1 MKKNIINK
9 IIYVIVSIFVIVAI
23 VFLVKYF
30 SSKNIKMVRNILK
43 PVYSDITCIDDN
55 CSSIKATKEN
65 KKGDKTVE
73 LYNDKVKKVGSY
85 VVKSGKEDKKQI
97 VSIKDDYFI
106 VSEDKEYYIFNK
118 SFKELYKTNN
128 ALISLN
134 QKYILEKGEKYTLL
148 NYKGEKLFENISEY
162 NLYNNQKIIEI
173 VTENKYVIY
182 DEIKNKILDGY
193 KIDKEVIDSENNT
206 LYLIVKNVK
215 TGVYQY
221 YDCNNYKMVGDSFE
235 NYTVTTDNEL
245 IVSKRENGTKV
256 GYKINTK
263 GEQTKLDKS
272 FSKVEKIN
280 NISKKISDDE
290 YFLYSISVYESNQNI
305 VLVDNKKS
313 KEFGFY
319 DLKNKKFGKI
329 YSYNTKE
336 DNIYSSVTKLN
347 SDNDNNYLEVSC
359 SSKLCG
365 KNLLYVINIK
375 DKKTEFYN
383 ENEKVV
389 LQNYTQYENGYKMIK
404 YSNKSEDEK
413 YKGKY
418 VLYNNKNEEVSISE
432 NEILI
437 LGQKVVFG
445 PVKNETVTLYSIKN
459 KKSLNNT
466 GANIIK
472 IKNKEYYK
480 YQDEKNNTI
489 LLDSNGKEILKVK
502 MSQNLKNSDDSLIY
516 IDNKKVKM
524 YSDDFKAKN
533 YSLEKNEELMD
544 NNSND
549 ILPYKGAIFINNTKE
564 KYIKIVNF
572 DGMKIRKIKNSTVES
587 IYQNKEK
594 NVYII
599 VKKEDKNGTNF
610 GLYLAK

>member
-1 MKKNIINK
+1 MKKNVINK
-9 IIYVIVSIFVIVAI
+9 IIYVIVSIFVIAAI

-73 LYNDKVKKVGSY
+73 LYNDKIKKVGSY
-85 VVKSGKEDKKQI
+85 IVKDGKEDKKQI
-97 VSIKDDYFI
+97 ISIKDDYFI

-162 NLYNNQKIIEI
+162 NLYNNQKTIEI

-182 DEIKNKILDGY
+182 DEVKNKILDGY
-193 KIDKEVIDSENNT
+193 KIDKEVTDSESNT
-206 LYLIVKNVK
+206 LYLVIKNVK

-221 YDCNNYKMVGDSFE
+221 YDCNNYKMIGDSFE
-235 NYTVTTDNEL
+235 NYTVTNDNGL
-245 IVSKRENGTKV
+245 IVSKRENGAKV
-256 GYKINTK
+256 DYKINIK

-290 YFLYSISVYESNQNI
+290 YYLYSISVYESSQNI

-319 DLKNKKFGKI
+319 NLKNKKFNKI

-489 LLDSNGKEILKVK
+489 LLDSNGKEMLKVK

-524 YSDDFKAKN
+524 FSDDFKAKN
-533 YSLEKNEELMD
+533 YSLEKNEELI
-544 NNSND
+544 NNNTND

>member
-1 MKKNIINK
+1 MKKNVINK
-9 IIYVIVSIFVIVAI
+9 IIYVIVSIFVIAAI

-43 PVYSDITCIDDN
+43 PVYSDITCVDVN

-85 VVKSGKEDKKQI
+85 VVKNGKEDKKQI

-106 VSEDKEYYIFNK
+106 ISENDKYYIFNK

-162 NLYNNQKIIEI
+162 NLYNDQKIIEI

-182 DEIKNKILDGY
+182 DEVKNKILDGY

-206 LYLIVKNVK
+206 LYLVTKNVK

-221 YDCNNYKMVGDSFE
+221 YDCNNYKMIGDSFE

-245 IVSKRENGTKV
+245 VVSKRENGTKV
-256 GYKINTK
+256 DYKINTK

-272 FSKVEKIN
+272 FSKVEEIN
-280 NISKKISDDE
+280 NISKDMNDDE
-290 YFLYSISVYESNQNI
+290 YYLYSVSVYESNQNV

-313 KEFGFY
+313 KELGFY
-319 DLKNKKFGKI
+319 DLKNKKFNKI
-329 YSYNTKE
+329 YSYDSKE
-336 DNIYSSVTKLN
+336 GNIYSSITKLN

-365 KNLLYVINIK
+365 KNLLYVVNMK
-375 DKKTEFYN
+375 NKKTEFYN
-383 ENEKVV
+383 ENDKVV

-418 VLYNNKNEEVSISE
+418 VLYNDKNEELSISE

-437 LGQKVVFG
+437 LGQKIVFG
-445 PVKNETVTLYSIKN
+445 PVKNETVTLYSIKD

-466 GANIIK
+466 GANVIK

-480 YQDEKNNTI
+480 YQDEKNNTV
-489 LLDSNGKEILKVK
+489 LLDSNGNEMLKVK

-524 YSDDFKAKN
+524 YSDDFKVKN
-533 YSLEKNEELMD
+533 YSLEKNEELMN

-549 ILPYKGAIFINNTKE
+549 ILPYKGAIFLNNTKG

-572 DGMKIRKIKNSTVES
+572 DGMKIRKIKNSTVEN

-599 VKKEDKNGTNF
+599 AKKKDKNGTNF

>member
-1 MKKNIINK
+1 MKKNVINK
-9 IIYVIVSIFVIVAI
+9 IIYVIVSIFVIAAI

-43 PVYSDITCIDDN
+43 PVYSDITCVDVN

-85 VVKSGKEDKKQI
+85 VVKNGKEDKKQI

-106 VSEDKEYYIFNK
+106 ISENDKYYIFNK

-162 NLYNNQKIIEI
+162 NLYNDQKIIEI

-182 DEIKNKILDGY
+182 DEVRNKILDGY

-206 LYLIVKNVK
+206 LYLVTKNVK

-221 YDCNNYKMVGDSFE
+221 YDCNNYKMIGDSFE

-245 IVSKRENGTKV
+245 VVSKRENGTKV
-256 GYKINTK
+256 DYKINTK

-272 FSKVEKIN
+272 FSKVEEIN
-280 NISKKISDDE
+280 NISKDMNDDE
-290 YFLYSISVYESNQNI
+290 YYLYSVSVYESNQNV

-313 KEFGFY
+313 KELGFY
-319 DLKNKKFGKI
+319 DLKNKKFNKI
-329 YSYNTKE
+329 YSYDSKE
-336 DNIYSSVTKLN
+336 GNIYSSITKLN

-365 KNLLYVINIK
+365 KNLLYVVNMK
-375 DKKTEFYN
+375 NKKTEFYN
-383 ENEKVV
+383 ENDKVV

-418 VLYNNKNEEVSISE
+418 VLYNDKNEELSISE

-437 LGQKVVFG
+437 LGQKIVFG
-445 PVKNETVTLYSIKN
+445 PVKNETVTLYSIKD

-466 GANIIK
+466 GANVIK

-480 YQDEKNNTI
+480 YQDEKNNTV
-489 LLDSNGKEILKVK
+489 LLDSNGNEMLKVK

-524 YSDDFKAKN
+524 YSDDFKVKN
-533 YSLEKNEELMD
+533 YSLEKNEELMN

-549 ILPYKGAIFINNTKE
+549 ILPYKGAIFLNNTKG

-572 DGMKIRKIKNSTVES
+572 DGMKIRKIKNSTVEN

-599 VKKEDKNGTNF
+599 AKKKDKNGTNF

>member
-1 MKKNIINK
+1 MKKNVINK
-9 IIYVIVSIFVIVAI
+9 IIYVIVSIFVIAAI

-43 PVYSDITCIDDN
+43 PVYSDITCVDVN

-85 VVKSGKEDKKQI
+85 VVKNGKEDKKQI

-106 VSEDKEYYIFNK
+106 ISENDKYYIFNK

-162 NLYNNQKIIEI
+162 NLYNDQKIIEI

-182 DEIKNKILDGY
+182 DEVKNKILDGY

-206 LYLIVKNVK
+206 LYLVTKNVK

-256 GYKINTK
+256 DYKINTK

-272 FSKVEKIN
+272 FSKVEEIN

-290 YFLYSISVYESNQNI
+290 YYLYSISVYESSQNI

-319 DLKNKKFGKI
+319 NLKNKKFNKI
-329 YSYNTKE
+329 YSYNKKE

-365 KNLLYVINIK
+365 KNLLYVINMK

-459 KKSLNNT
+459 KKSLNNK

-489 LLDSNGKEILKVK
+489 LLDSNGKEMLKVK

-524 YSDDFKAKN
+524 YSDDFKVKN
-533 YSLEKNEELMD
+533 YSLEKNEELI
-544 NNSND
+544 NNNTND

>member
-9 IIYVIVSIFVIVAI
+9 IIYVIVSIFVIFAI

-30 SSKNIKMVRNILK
+30 SSKNIKIVRNILK

-85 VVKSGKEDKKQI
+85 VVKDRKEDKKQI

-118 SFKELYKTNN
+118 SFKGLYKTNN

-162 NLYNNQKIIEI
+162 NLYNDQKIIEI

-206 LYLIVKNVK
+206 LYLVVKNVK

-221 YDCNNYKMVGDSFE
+221 YDCNNYKIVGDSFE

-256 GYKINTK
+256 DYKINTK

-290 YFLYSISVYESNQNI
+290 YYLYSISVYESSQNI
-305 VLVDNKKS
+305 VLVDNKKI

-319 DLKNKKFGKI
+319 NLKNKKFNKI
-329 YSYNTKE
+329 YSYNKKE

-599 VKKEDKNGTNF
+599 AKKEDKNATNF

>member
-85 VVKSGKEDKKQI
+85 VVKNGKEDKKQI

-106 VSEDKEYYIFNK
+106 ISENDKYYIFNK

-162 NLYNNQKIIEI
+162 NLYNDQKIIEI

-182 DEIKNKILDGY
+182 DEVKNKILDGY

-206 LYLIVKNVK
+206 LYLVTKNVK

-221 YDCNNYKMVGDSFE
+221 YDCNNYKMIGDSFE

-245 IVSKRENGTKV
+245 VVSKRENGTKV
-256 GYKINTK
+256 DYKINTK

-272 FSKVEKIN
+272 FSKVEEIN
-280 NISKKISDDE
+280 NISKDMNDDE
-290 YFLYSISVYESNQNI
+290 YYLYSVSVYESNQNV

-313 KEFGFY
+313 KELGFY
-319 DLKNKKFGKI
+319 DLKNKKFNKI
-329 YSYNTKE
+329 YSYDSKE
-336 DNIYSSVTKLN
+336 GNIYSSITKLN

-365 KNLLYVINIK
+365 KNLLYVVNMK
-375 DKKTEFYN
+375 NKKTEFYN

-489 LLDSNGKEILKVK
+489 LLDSNGNEILKVK

-524 YSDDFKAKN
+524 YSDDFKVKN
-533 YSLEKNEELMD
+533 YSLEKNEELMN

-599 VKKEDKNGTNF
+599 AKKKDKNGTNF

>member
-1 MKKNIINK
+1 MKKNVINK
-9 IIYVIVSIFVIVAI
+9 IIYVIVSIFVIAAI

-73 LYNDKVKKVGSY
+73 LYNDKIKKVGSY
-85 VVKSGKEDKKQI
+85 IVKDGKEDKKQI
-97 VSIKDDYFI
+97 ISIKDDYFI

-182 DEIKNKILDGY
+182 DEVKNKILDGY
-193 KIDKEVIDSENNT
+193 KIDKEVTDSESNT
-206 LYLIVKNVK
+206 LYLVIKNVK

-221 YDCNNYKMVGDSFE
+221 YDCNNYKMIGDSFE
-235 NYTVTTDNEL
+235 NYTVTNDNGL
-245 IVSKRENGTKV
+245 IVSKRENGAKV
-256 GYKINTK
+256 DYKINIK

-290 YFLYSISVYESNQNI
+290 YYLYSISVYESSQNI

-319 DLKNKKFGKI
+319 NLKNKKFNKI

-489 LLDSNGKEILKVK
+489 LLDFNGKEMLKVK

-524 YSDDFKAKN
+524 FSDDFKAKN
-533 YSLEKNEELMD
+533 YSLEKNEELI
-544 NNSND
+544 NNNTND

>member
-1 MKKNIINK
+1 MKKNVINK
-9 IIYVIVSIFVIVAI
+9 IIYVIVSIFVIAAI
-23 VFLVKYF
+23 VFLVRYF

-43 PVYSDITCIDDN
+43 PVYSDITCVDDN

-85 VVKSGKEDKKQI
+85 VVKNGKEDKKQI

-106 VSEDKEYYIFNK
+106 VSENDKYYIFNK

-134 QKYILEKGEKYTLL
+134 QKYILEKSEKYTLL

-162 NLYNNQKIIEI
+162 NLYNDQKIIEI

-182 DEIKNKILDGY
+182 DEVKNKILDGY
-193 KIDKEVIDSENNT
+193 KIDNEIIDSEKNT
-206 LYLIVKNVK
+206 LYLIAKNVK

-221 YDCNNYKMVGDSFE
+221 YDCNSYKLIGDFFE
-235 NYTVTTDNEL
+235 NYTVTTDNGL
-245 IVSKRENGTKV
+245 IVSKRENGAKV
-256 GYKINTK
+256 DYKINTK

-272 FSKVEKIN
+272 FSKVEEIN
-280 NISKKISDDE
+280 NISKKINDDE
-290 YFLYSISVYESNQNI
+290 YYLYSVSVYESNQNV

-319 DLKNKKFGKI
+319 DLKNKKFSKI
-329 YSYNTKE
+329 YSYNSKE
-336 DNIYSSVTKLN
+336 DNVYSSISKLN

-365 KNLLYVINIK
+365 KNLLYVINMK
-375 DKKTEFYN
+375 NKKTEFYN
-383 ENEKVV
+383 EDEKVI

-418 VLYNNKNEEVSISE
+418 VLYNNKNEELSISE
-432 NEILI
+432 NEII
-437 LGQKVVFG
+437 VLGQKIVFG
-445 PVKNETVTLYSIKN
+445 PVKNETVILYSIKD
-459 KKSLNNT
+459 KKNLNSKS
-466 GANIIK
+466 ANVIK
-472 IKNKEYYK
+472 IKNNECYI

-489 LLDSNGKEILKVK
+489 LLDSNGNKILKVK

-516 IDNKKVKM
+516 IDDNKVKM
-524 YSDDFKAKN
+524 YSDDFKVKN
-533 YSLEKNEELMD
+533 YSLEKNEELVD
-544 NNSND
+544 NSSND

-572 DGMKIRKIKNSTVES
+572 DGKKIRKIKNSTVES

-599 VKKEDKNGTNF
+599 VKKKDKNTTNF

>member
-1 MKKNIINK
+1 MKRNVINK
-9 IIYVIVSIFVIVAI
+9 IIYVIVSIFVIAAI
-23 VFLVKYF
+23 VFLVKYS

-43 PVYSDITCIDDN
+43 PVYNDITCIDVN

-85 VVKSGKEDKKQI
+85 IVKAGKEDKKQI

-106 VSEDKEYYIFNK
+106 VNENDKYYIFNK

-148 NYKGEKLFENISEY
+148 NNKGEKLFENISEY
-162 NLYNNQKIIEI
+162 DLYNDQKIIEI

-182 DEIKNKILDGY
+182 DEVKNKILDGY

-206 LYLIVKNVK
+206 LYLVTKNVK

-221 YDCNNYKMVGDSFE
+221 YDCNNYKMIGDSFE

-256 GYKINTK
+256 DYKINTK

-272 FSKVEKIN
+272 FSKVEEIN
-280 NISKKISDDE
+280 NISKKINDDE
-290 YFLYSISVYESNQNI
+290 YYLYSVSVYESNQNV

-319 DLKNKKFGKI
+319 DLKDKKFNKI
-329 YSYNTKE
+329 YSYNSKE
-336 DNIYSSVTKLN
+336 DNVYSSVTKLN

-365 KNLLYVINIK
+365 KNLLYVINMK
-375 DKKTEFYN
+375 DNKIEFHN
-383 ENEKVV
+383 ENDKTI

-418 VLYNNKNEEVSISE
+418 VLYNDKNEELSISE

-437 LGQKVVFG
+437 LGQKIVFG
-445 PVKNETVTLYSIKN
+445 PVKNETVILYSIKD

-489 LLDSNGKEILKVK
+489 LLDSNGNEMLKVK

-524 YSDDFKAKN
+524 YSDDFKVKN
-533 YSLEKNEELMD
+533 YSLEKSEELMN
-544 NNSND
+544 NNSSD

-572 DGMKIRKIKNSTVES
+572 DGMKIRKIKNSTVEN

-599 VKKEDKNGTNF
+599 AKKKDKNGTNF

>member
-9 IIYVIVSIFVIVAI
+9 IIYVIVSIFAIVAI

-65 KKGDKTVE
+65 KNGDKTVE
-73 LYNDKVKKVGSY
+73 LYNDKIKKVGSY
-85 VVKSGKEDKKQI
+85 VLKDGKKDKKQI
-97 VSIKDDYFI
+97 VSIKDVYFI
-106 VSEDKEYYIFNK
+106 INENEYYYVFNK

-182 DEIKNKILDGY
+182 DEVKNKILNGY
-193 KIDKEVIDSENNT
+193 KIDKEVTDSENNT
-206 LYLIVKNVK
+206 LYLVVKNVK

-221 YDCNNYKMVGDSFE
+221 YDCNNYKMIGDSFE

-245 IVSKRENGTKV
+245 VVSKRENGTKV
-256 GYKINTK
+256 DYKINTK

-272 FSKVEKIN
+272 FLKVEEIN
-280 NISKKISDDE
+280 NISKDMNDDE
-290 YFLYSISVYESNQNI
+290 YYLYSVSVYESNQNV

-319 DLKNKKFGKI
+319 NLKNKKFNKI

-365 KNLLYVINIK
+365 KNLLYVINMK

-524 YSDDFKAKN
+524 YSDDFKVKN
-533 YSLEKNEELMD
+533 YSLEKNEKLI
-544 NNSND
+544 NNNTND

-599 VKKEDKNGTNF
+599 AKKENKNGTNF

>member
-1 MKKNIINK
+1 MKKNVINK
-9 IIYVIVSIFVIVAI
+9 IIYVIVSIFVIAAI

-43 PVYSDITCIDDN
+43 PVYSDITCVDVN

-85 VVKSGKEDKKQI
+85 VVKNGKEDKKQI

-106 VSEDKEYYIFNK
+106 ISENDKYYIFNK

-162 NLYNNQKIIEI
+162 NLYNDQKIIEI

-182 DEIKNKILDGY
+182 DEVKNKILDGY

-206 LYLIVKNVK
+206 LYLVTKNVK

-221 YDCNNYKMVGDSFE
+221 YDCNNYKMIGNSFE

-245 IVSKRENGTKV
+245 VVSKRENGTKV
-256 GYKINTK
+256 DYKINTK

-272 FSKVEKIN
+272 FSKVEEIN
-280 NISKKISDDE
+280 NISKDMNDDE
-290 YFLYSISVYESNQNI
+290 YYLYSVSVYESNQNV

-313 KEFGFY
+313 KELGFY
-319 DLKNKKFGKI
+319 DLKNKKFNKI
-329 YSYNTKE
+329 YSYDSKE
-336 DNIYSSVTKLN
+336 GNIYSSITKLN

-365 KNLLYVINIK
+365 KNLLYVVNMK
-375 DKKTEFYN
+375 NKKTEFYN
-383 ENEKVV
+383 ENDKVV

-418 VLYNNKNEEVSISE
+418 VLYNDKNEELSISE

-437 LGQKVVFG
+437 LGQKIVFG
-445 PVKNETVTLYSIKN
+445 PVKNETVTLYSIKD

-466 GANIIK
+466 GANVIK

-480 YQDEKNNTI
+480 YQDEKNNTV
-489 LLDSNGKEILKVK
+489 LLDSNGNEMLKVK

-524 YSDDFKAKN
+524 YSDDFKVKN
-533 YSLEKNEELMD
+533 YSLEKNEELMN

-549 ILPYKGAIFINNTKE
+549 ILPYKGAIFLNNTKG

-572 DGMKIRKIKNSTVES
+572 DGMKIRKIKNSTVEN

-599 VKKEDKNGTNF
+599 AKKKDKNGTNF

>member
-30 SSKNIKMVRNILK
+30 SSKNIKIVRNILK

-182 DEIKNKILDGY
+182 DEVKNKILDGY
-193 KIDKEVIDSENNT
+193 KIDKEVVDSENNT

-221 YDCNNYKMVGDSFE
+221 YDCNNYKMIGDSFE

-245 IVSKRENGTKV
+245 VVSKRENGTKV
-256 GYKINTK
+256 DYKINTK

-272 FSKVEKIN
+272 FSKVEEIN
-280 NISKKISDDE
+280 NISKDMNDDE
-290 YFLYSISVYESNQNI
+290 YYLYSISVYESNQNV

-319 DLKNKKFGKI
+319 NLKNKKFNKI

-516 IDNKKVKM
+516 IDNKKLKM

-533 YSLEKNEELMD
+533 YSLEKDEELMD

-599 VKKEDKNGTNF
+599 AKKKDKNGTNF

>member
-9 IIYVIVSIFVIVAI
+9 IIYVIVSIFAIVAI

-65 KKGDKTVE
+65 KNGDKTVE
-73 LYNDKVKKVGSY
+73 LYNDKIKKVGSY
-85 VVKSGKEDKKQI
+85 VLKNGKKDKKQI
-97 VSIKDDYFI
+97 VSIKDVYFI
-106 VSEDKEYYIFNK
+106 INENEYYYVFNK

-148 NYKGEKLFENISEY
+148 NYKGEKLFENITEY
-162 NLYNNQKIIEI
+162 NLYNDQKIIEI

-182 DEIKNKILDGY
+182 DEVKNKILDGY

-206 LYLIVKNVK
+206 LYLVTKNVK

-221 YDCNNYKMVGDSFE
+221 YDCNNYKMIGDSFE

-245 IVSKRENGTKV
+245 VVSKRENGTKV
-256 GYKINTK
+256 DYKINTK

-272 FSKVEKIN
+272 FSKVEEIN
-280 NISKKISDDE
+280 NISKDMNDDE
-290 YFLYSISVYESNQNI
+290 YYLYSVSVYESNQNV

-319 DLKNKKFGKI
+319 DLKNKEFDKI
-329 YSYNTKE
+329 YSYNSKE

-365 KNLLYVINIK
+365 KNLLYVINMK
-375 DKKTEFYN
+375 NKKTEFYN

-418 VLYNNKNEEVSISE
+418 VLYNDKNEEVSISE

-445 PVKNETVTLYSIKN
+445 PIKNETVTLYSIKN

-524 YSDDFKAKN
+524 YSDDFKVNN

-544 NNSND
+544 NNAND

-572 DGMKIRKIKNSTVES
+572 DGMKIRKIKNSTVEN

-599 VKKEDKNGTNF
+599 AKKEYKNGTNF

>member
-85 VVKSGKEDKKQI
+85 VVKDRKEDKKQI

-162 NLYNNQKIIEI
+162 NLYNGQKIIEI

-182 DEIKNKILDGY
+182 DEVKNKILDGY
-193 KIDKEVIDSENNT
+193 KIDNEIIDSEKNT

-221 YDCNNYKMVGDSFE
+221 YDCNSYKLIGDSFE

-245 IVSKRENGTKV
+245 IVSKRENGAKV
-256 GYKINTK
+256 EYKINIK

-290 YFLYSISVYESNQNI
+290 YYLYSISVYESSQNI

-319 DLKNKKFGKI
+319 NLKNKKFNKI
-329 YSYNTKE
+329 YSYNKKE

-365 KNLLYVINIK
+365 KNLLYVINMK

-383 ENEKVV
+383 EDEKVI

-404 YSNKSEDEK
+404 YSNKSENEK

-432 NEILI
+432 NEII
-437 LGQKVVFG
+437 VLGQKIALG
-445 PVKNETVTLYSIKN
+445 PVKNETVILYSIKD
-459 KKSLNNT
+459 KKALNSKS
-466 GANIIK
+466 ANVIK
-472 IKNKEYYK
+472 IKNNECYI

-489 LLDSNGKEILKVK
+489 LLDSNGNKILEAK
-502 MSQNLKNSDDSLIY
+502 MSQNLKTSDDSLIY
-516 IDNKKVKM
+516 IDDNKVKM
-524 YSDDFKAKN
+524 YSDDFKVKN

-572 DGMKIRKIKNSTVES
+572 DGKKIRKIKNSTVES

-599 VKKEDKNGTNF
+599 AKKKDKNTTNF

>member
-9 IIYVIVSIFVIVAI
+9 IIYVIVSIFAIVAI

-65 KKGDKTVE
+65 KKGDKMVE
-73 LYNDKVKKVGSY
+73 LYNDKIKKVGSY
-85 VVKSGKEDKKQI
+85 VVKKEKEDKKQV

-162 NLYNNQKIIEI
+162 NLYNDQKIIEI

-182 DEIKNKILDGY
+182 DEVKNKILDGY

-206 LYLIVKNVK
+206 LYLVTKNVK

-221 YDCNNYKMVGDSFE
+221 YDCNNYKMIGDSFE

-245 IVSKRENGTKV
+245 VVSKRENGTKV
-256 GYKINTK
+256 DYKINTK

-272 FSKVEKIN
+272 FSKVEEIN
-280 NISKKISDDE
+280 NISKKINDDE
-290 YFLYSISVYESNQNI
+290 YYLYSVSVYESNQNV

-319 DLKNKKFGKI
+319 DLKNKKFNKI
-329 YSYNTKE
+329 YSYKTKE

-365 KNLLYVINIK
+365 KNLLYVINMK
-375 DKKTEFYN
+375 DKKAEFYN
-383 ENEKVV
+383 ENDKII

-418 VLYNNKNEEVSISE
+418 VLYNDKNEEVSISE

-489 LLDSNGKEILKVK
+489 LLDSNGNKMLKVK
-502 MSQNLKNSDDSLIY
+502 MSQNLKNSDDSLIC

-524 YSDDFKAKN
+524 YSDEFKSKN
-533 YSLEKNEELMD
+533 YSLEKNEELMN
-544 NNSND
+544 NNSSD

-572 DGMKIRKIKNSTVES
+572 DGMRIRKIKNSTIES

-599 VKKEDKNGTNF
+599 AKKKDKNGTNF

>member
-85 VVKSGKEDKKQI
+85 VVKDRKEDKKQI

-206 LYLIVKNVK
+206 LYLIIKNVK

-256 GYKINTK
+256 DYKINTK

-290 YFLYSISVYESNQNI
+290 YYLYSISVYESSQNI

-319 DLKNKKFGKI
+319 NLKNKKFNKI
-329 YSYNTKE
+329 YSYNKKE

-459 KKSLNNT
+459 KKSLNNK

-489 LLDSNGKEILKVK
+489 LLDSNGKEMLKVK

-524 YSDDFKAKN
+524 YSDDFKVKN
-533 YSLEKNEELMD
+533 YSLEKNEELI
-544 NNSND
+544 NNNTND

>member
-9 IIYVIVSIFVIVAI
+9 IIYVIVSIFAIVAI

-85 VVKSGKEDKKQI
+85 VVKSENEDKKQI

-221 YDCNNYKMVGDSFE
+221 YDCNNYKMIGDSFE

-245 IVSKRENGTKV
+245 IVSKRENGAKV
-256 GYKINTK
+256 DYEINTK
-263 GEQTKLDKS
+263 GEQTKLDKL
-272 FSKVEKIN
+272 FSKVKEIN
-280 NISKKISDDE
+280 NISKKINDDE
-290 YFLYSISVYESNQNI
+290 YYLYSASVYESNQNI

-313 KEFGFY
+313 KELGFY
-319 DLKNKKFGKI
+319 DLKNKKFNKI
-329 YSYNTKE
+329 YSYDSKE
-336 DNIYSSVTKLN
+336 GNIYSSITKLN

-365 KNLLYVINIK
+365 KNLLYVINMK

-383 ENEKVV
+383 ENDKVV

-418 VLYNNKNEEVSISE
+418 VLYNDKNEELSISE

-437 LGQKVVFG
+437 LGQKAVFG

-459 KKSLNNT
+459 NKSLNNT

-489 LLDSNGKEILKVK
+489 LLDSNGKEMLKVK

-599 VKKEDKNGTNF
+599 AKKKDKNGTNF

>member
-1 MKKNIINK
+1 MKKNVINK
-9 IIYVIVSIFVIVAI
+9 IIYVIVSIFVIAAI

-43 PVYSDITCIDDN
+43 PVYSDITCIDVN
-55 CSSIKATKEN
+55 CSSIKTTKEN

-85 VVKSGKEDKKQI
+85 VVKDGKEDKKQI

-162 NLYNNQKIIEI
+162 DLYNDQKIIEI

-182 DEIKNKILDGY
+182 DEVKNKILDGY

-206 LYLIVKNVK
+206 LYLVVKNVK

-221 YDCNNYKMVGDSFE
+221 YDCNNYKMIGDSFE

-245 IVSKRENGTKV
+245 VVSKRENGTKV
-256 GYKINTK
+256 DYKINTK

-272 FSKVEKIN
+272 FSKVEEIN
-280 NISKKISDDE
+280 NISKDMNDDE
-290 YFLYSISVYESNQNI
+290 YYLYSVSVYESNQNV

-319 DLKNKKFGKI
+319 NLKNKKFNKI
-329 YSYNTKE
+329 YSYNSKE

-359 SSKLCG
+359 SSKLCD
-365 KNLLYVINIK
+365 KNLLYVINMK
-375 DKKTEFYN
+375 NNKTEFHN
-383 ENEKVV
+383 ENDKVI

-418 VLYNNKNEEVSISE
+418 VLYNDKNEEVSISE

-445 PVKNETVTLYSIKN
+445 PVKNETVTLYSIKD
-459 KKSLNNT
+459 KKSLNSKN
-466 GANIIK
+466 ANVIK

-489 LLDSNGKEILKVK
+489 LLDSNENEMLKVK
-502 MSQNLKNSDDSLIY
+502 MSQNLKNGDDSLIY
-516 IDNKKVKM
+516 IDNKNVKM

-587 IYQNKEK
+587 VYQNKEK

-599 VKKEDKNGTNF
+599 AKKENKNGTNF

>member
-1 MKKNIINK
+1 MKKNVINK
-9 IIYVIVSIFVIVAI
+9 IIYVIVSIFVIAAI

-43 PVYSDITCIDDN
+43 PVYSDITCVDVN

-85 VVKSGKEDKKQI
+85 VVKNGKEDKKQI

-256 GYKINTK
+256 DYKINTK

-290 YFLYSISVYESNQNI
+290 YFLYSISVYESSQNI

-489 LLDSNGKEILKVK
+489 LLDSNGKEMLKVK

-524 YSDDFKAKN
+524 YSDDFKVKN
-533 YSLEKNEELMD
+533 YSLEKNEELI
-544 NNSND
+544 NNNTND

-599 VKKEDKNGTNF
+599 AKKKDKNGTNF

>member
-23 VFLVKYF
+23 AFLVKYF

-85 VVKSGKEDKKQI
+85 VVKDRKEDKKQI

-173 VTENKYVIY
+173 VIENKYVIY

-256 GYKINTK
+256 DYKINTK

-290 YFLYSISVYESNQNI
+290 YYLYSISVYESSQNI

-319 DLKNKKFGKI
+319 NLKNKKFNKI
-329 YSYNTKE
+329 YSYNKKE

-347 SDNDNNYLEVSC
+347 ADNDNNYLEVSC

-489 LLDSNGKEILKVK
+489 LLDSNGKEMLKVK

-524 YSDDFKAKN
+524 YSDDFKVKN
-533 YSLEKNEELMD
+533 YSLEKNEELI
-544 NNSND
+544 NNNAND

-599 VKKEDKNGTNF
+599 AKKEDKNGTNF

>member
-1 MKKNIINK
+1 MKKNVINK
-9 IIYVIVSIFVIVAI
+9 IIYVIVSIFVIAAI

-65 KKGDKTVE
+65 KNGDKTVE
-73 LYNDKVKKVGSY
+73 LYNDKIKKVGSY
-85 VVKSGKEDKKQI
+85 VLKDGKKDKKQI

-182 DEIKNKILDGY
+182 DEVKNKILDGY
-193 KIDKEVIDSENNT
+193 KIDKEVVDSENNT

-221 YDCNNYKMVGDSFE
+221 YDCNNYKMIGDSFE

-245 IVSKRENGTKV
+245 VVSKRENGTKV
-256 GYKINTK
+256 DYKINTK

-272 FSKVEKIN
+272 FSKVEEIN
-280 NISKKISDDE
+280 NISKDMNDDE
-290 YFLYSISVYESNQNI
+290 YYLYSISVYESNQNV

-319 DLKNKKFGKI
+319 NLKNKKFNKI

-365 KNLLYVINIK
+365 KNLLYVINMK

-524 YSDDFKAKN
+524 YSDDFKVKN
-533 YSLEKNEELMD
+533 YSLEKNEKLI
-544 NNSND
+544 NNNTND

-599 VKKEDKNGTNF
+599 AKKEDKNGTNF

>member
-9 IIYVIVSIFVIVAI
+9 IIYVIVSIFVIFAI

-30 SSKNIKMVRNILK
+30 SSKNIKIVRNILK

-85 VVKSGKEDKKQI
+85 VVKDRKEDKKQI

-256 GYKINTK
+256 DYKINTK

-272 FSKVEKIN
+272 FSKVEEIN
-280 NISKKISDDE
+280 NISKKISDGE
-290 YFLYSISVYESNQNI
+290 YYLYSISVYESSQNI

-319 DLKNKKFGKI
+319 NLKNKKFNKI

-524 YSDDFKAKN
+524 YSDDFKVKN
-533 YSLEKNEELMD
+533 YSLEKNEELI
-544 NNSND
+544 NNNTND

-599 VKKEDKNGTNF
+599 AKKEDKNATNF

>member
-9 IIYVIVSIFVIVAI
+9 IIYIIASIFVIAAVA
-23 VFLVKYF
+23 FLVKYF
-30 SSKNIKMVRNILK
+30 SSENIKIVRNILK
-43 PVYSDITCIDDN
+43 PVYNDITCIDDN

-85 VVKSGKEDKKQI
+85 IVKNGKEDKKQI
-97 VSIKDDYFI
+97 ISIKDDYFI
-106 VSEDKEYYIFNK
+106 VSENDKYYIFNK
-118 SFKELYKTNN
+118 SFKELYKTSN

-162 NLYNNQKIIEI
+162 NLYNDQKIIEI
-173 VTENKYVIY
+173 VTENKYIIY
-182 DEIKNKILDGY
+182 DEVKNKILDGY
-193 KIDKEVIDSENNT
+193 KIDNEIIDSEKNT

-221 YDCNNYKMVGDSFE
+221 YDCNSYKLIGDSFE
-235 NYTVTTDNEL
+235 IYTVTTDNEL
-245 IVSKRENGTKV
+245 IVSKRENGAKV
-256 GYKINTK
+256 DYKINTK

-272 FSKVEKIN
+272 FSKVEEIN
-280 NISKKISDDE
+280 NISKKINDDE
-290 YFLYSISVYESNQNI
+290 YYLYSVSVYESNQNV

-319 DLKNKKFGKI
+319 DLKNKKFSMI
-329 YSYNTKE
+329 YSYNSKE
-336 DNIYSSVTKLN
+336 DNVYSSISKLN

-365 KNLLYVINIK
+365 KNLLYVINMK

-383 ENEKVV
+383 EDEKVI

-432 NEILI
+432 NEII
-437 LGQKVVFG
+437 VLGQKIALG
-445 PVKNETVTLYSIKN
+445 PVKNETVILYSIKD
-459 KKSLNNT
+459 KKVLNSKS
-466 GANIIK
+466 ANVIK
-472 IKNKEYYK
+472 IKNKKCYI

-489 LLDSNGKEILKVK
+489 LLDSNGNKILEAK
-502 MSQNLKNSDDSLIY
+502 MSQNLKTSDDSLIY
-516 IDNKKVKM
+516 IDDNKVKM
-524 YSDDFKAKN
+524 YSDDFKVKN
-533 YSLEKNEELMD
+533 YSLEKNEELVD
-544 NNSND
+544 NSSND

-572 DGMKIRKIKNSTVES
+572 DGKKIRKIKNSTVES

-599 VKKEDKNGTNF
+599 AKKKDKNTTNF

>member
-1 MKKNIINK
+1 MKKNVINK
-9 IIYVIVSIFVIVAI
+9 IIYVIVSIFVIATI

-43 PVYSDITCIDDN
+43 PVYSSITCIDDN
-55 CSSIKATKEN
+55 CSSIKAIKEN

-85 VVKSGKEDKKQI
+85 VVKKGKEDKKQI
-97 VSIKDDYFI
+97 VSIKDYYFI
-106 VSEDKEYYIFNK
+106 ISEKDKYYIFNK
-118 SFKELYKTNN
+118 SFKELYKTTN
-128 ALISLN
+128 ALISLY
-134 QKYILEKGEKYTLL
+134 QKYILEKGKKYTLL

-162 NLYNNQKIIEI
+162 NLYDNQKIIEI

-182 DEIKNKILDGY
+182 DEVKNRILDGY

-206 LYLIVKNVK
+206 LYLVVKNVK

-221 YDCNNYKMVGDSFE
+221 YDCNNYKIIGDSFE
-235 NYTVTTDNEL
+235 NYTVTSDNEL
-245 IVSKRENGTKV
+245 IISKRENGAKV
-256 GYKINTK
+256 EYKINTK
-263 GEQTKLDKS
+263 GKQTKLDKS
-272 FSKVEKIN
+272 FSKVEEIN
-280 NISKKISDDE
+280 NISKEINDGE
-290 YFLYSISVYESNQNI
+290 YYLYSVSVYESNQNI
-305 VLVDNKKS
+305 VLVDNIKN

-319 DLKNKKFGKI
+319 NLKNKKFNKI
-329 YSYNTKE
+329 YSYNSKE

-347 SDNDNNYLEVSC
+347 SDDDNNYLEVSC

-375 DKKTEFYN
+375 DKKIEFYN
-383 ENEKVV
+383 ENEKII
-389 LQNYTQYENGYKMIK
+389 LQNYTQYENGYKVIK
-404 YSNKSEDEK
+404 FSNKSEDEK

-418 VLYNNKNEEVSISE
+418 VLYSNKNEEESISE
-432 NEILI
+432 NEIII

-445 PVKNETVTLYSIKN
+445 PVKNETVILYSIKD

-466 GANIIK
+466 GANVIK

-489 LLDSNGKEILKVK
+489 ILDSNGNELLNEK

-524 YSDDFKAKN
+524 YSDEFKSKN
-533 YSLEKNEELMD
+533 YFLEKNEELMD

-572 DGMKIRKIKNSTVES
+572 DGMKIRKIKNSTIES

-599 VKKEDKNGTNF
+599 VKKKDKNGTNF
-610 GLYLAK
+610 GLYLAR

>member
-9 IIYVIVSIFVIVAI
+9 IIYVIVSIFVIFAI

-256 GYKINTK
+256 DYKINTK

-272 FSKVEKIN
+272 FSKVEEIN

-290 YFLYSISVYESNQNI
+290 YYLYSISVYESSQNI

-319 DLKNKKFGKI
+319 NLKNKKFNKI
-329 YSYNTKE
+329 YSYNKKE

-365 KNLLYVINIK
+365 KNLLYVINMK

-383 ENEKVV
+383 ENEKVA

-445 PVKNETVTLYSIKN
+445 PVKNETVILYSTKDN
-459 KKSLNNT
+459 KSLNNT

-524 YSDDFKAKN
+524 YSDDFKVKN
-533 YSLEKNEELMD
+533 YSLEKNEELI
-544 NNSND
+544 NNNTND

-564 KYIKIVNF
+564 KNIKIVNF

-599 VKKEDKNGTNF
+599 AKKEDKNGTNF

>member
-1 MKKNIINK
+1 MKKNVINK
-9 IIYVIVSIFVIVAI
+9 IIYVIVSIFVIAAI

-30 SSKNIKMVRNILK
+30 SSKNIKIVRNILK

-85 VVKSGKEDKKQI
+85 VVKSGNEDKKQI

-182 DEIKNKILDGY
+182 DEVKNKILNGY
-193 KIDKEVIDSENNT
+193 KIDKEVTDSENNT
-206 LYLIVKNVK
+206 LYLVVKNVK

-221 YDCNNYKMVGDSFE
+221 YDCNNYKMIGDSFE
-235 NYTVTTDNEL
+235 NYTVTNNNEL
-245 IVSKRENGTKV
+245 IVSKRENGAKV
-256 GYKINTK
+256 DYEINTK

-272 FSKVEKIN
+272 FSKVEEIN
-280 NISKKISDDE
+280 NISKKINDDE
-290 YFLYSISVYESNQNI
+290 YYLYSVSVYESNQNI
-305 VLVDNKKS
+305 VLVDDKKS
-313 KEFGFY
+313 KELGFY
-319 DLKNKKFGKI
+319 DLKNKKFNKI
-329 YSYNTKE
+329 YSYKTKE

-365 KNLLYVINIK
+365 KNLLYVINMK
-375 DKKTEFYN
+375 NKKTEFYN

-389 LQNYTQYENGYKMIK
+389 LQNYTQYEIGYKMIK

-418 VLYNNKNEEVSISE
+418 VLYNDKNEELSISE

-489 LLDSNGKEILKVK
+489 LLDSNGKEMLKVK

-524 YSDDFKAKN
+524 YSDDFKVKN
-533 YSLEKNEELMD
+533 YSLEKNEELI
-544 NNSND
+544 NNNTND

-599 VKKEDKNGTNF
+599 AKKEDKNATNF

>member
-1 MKKNIINK
+1 MKKNVINK
-9 IIYVIVSIFVIVAI
+9 IIYVIVSIFVIAAI

-30 SSKNIKMVRNILK
+30 SSKNIKIVRNILK

-85 VVKSGKEDKKQI
+85 VVKSGNEDKKQI

-182 DEIKNKILDGY
+182 DEVKNKILNGY
-193 KIDKEVIDSENNT
+193 KIDKEVTDSENNT
-206 LYLIVKNVK
+206 LYLVVKNVK

-221 YDCNNYKMVGDSFE
+221 YDCNNYKMIGDSFE
-235 NYTVTTDNEL
+235 NYTVTNNNEL
-245 IVSKRENGTKV
+245 IVSKRENGAKV
-256 GYKINTK
+256 DYEINTK

-272 FSKVEKIN
+272 FSKVEEIN
-280 NISKKISDDE
+280 NISKKINDDE
-290 YFLYSISVYESNQNI
+290 YYLYSVSVYESNQNI
-305 VLVDNKKS
+305 VLVDDKKS
-313 KEFGFY
+313 KELGFY
-319 DLKNKKFGKI
+319 DLKNKKFNKI
-329 YSYNTKE
+329 YSYKTKE

-365 KNLLYVINIK
+365 KNLLYVINMK
-375 DKKTEFYN
+375 NKKTEFYN

-389 LQNYTQYENGYKMIK
+389 LQNYTQYEIGYKMIK

-418 VLYNNKNEEVSISE
+418 VLYNDKNEELSISE

-489 LLDSNGKEILKVK
+489 LLDSNGKEMLKVK

-524 YSDDFKAKN
+524 YSDDFKVKN
-533 YSLEKNEELMD
+533 YSLEKNEELI
-544 NNSND
+544 NNNTND

-599 VKKEDKNGTNF
+599 AKKEDKNGTNF

>member
-9 IIYVIVSIFVIVAI
+9 IIYVIVSIFVIAAI

-65 KKGDKTVE
+65 KNGDKTVE
-73 LYNDKVKKVGSY
+73 LYNDKIKKVGSY
-85 VVKSGKEDKKQI
+85 VLKDGKKDKKQI
-97 VSIKDDYFI
+97 VSIKDVYFI
-106 VSEDKEYYIFNK
+106 INENEYYYVFNK

-182 DEIKNKILDGY
+182 DEVKNKILNGY
-193 KIDKEVIDSENNT
+193 KIDKEVTDSENNT
-206 LYLIVKNVK
+206 LYLVVKNVK

-221 YDCNNYKMVGDSFE
+221 YDCNNYKMIGDSFE

-245 IVSKRENGTKV
+245 VVSKRENGTKV
-256 GYKINTK
+256 DYKINTK

-272 FSKVEKIN
+272 FSKVEEIN
-280 NISKKISDDE
+280 NISKDINDDE
-290 YFLYSISVYESNQNI
+290 YYLYSVSVYESNQNV

-319 DLKNKKFGKI
+319 NLKNKKFNKI
-329 YSYNTKE
+329 YSYNSKE

-359 SSKLCG
+359 SSKLCD
-365 KNLLYVINIK
+365 KNLLYVINMK
-375 DKKTEFYN
+375 NNKTEFHN
-383 ENEKVV
+383 ENDKVI

-404 YSNKSEDEK
+404 YSNKLEDEK

-418 VLYNNKNEEVSISE
+418 VLYNDKNEEVSISE

-445 PVKNETVTLYSIKN
+445 PVKNETVTLYSIKD
-459 KKSLNNT
+459 KKSLNSKN
-466 GANIIK
+466 ANVIK

-489 LLDSNGKEILKVK
+489 LLDSNGNEMLKVK
-502 MSQNLKNSDDSLIY
+502 MSQNLKNGDDSLIY
-516 IDNKKVKM
+516 IDNKNVKM

-599 VKKEDKNGTNF
+599 AKKEDKNGTNF

>member
-9 IIYVIVSIFVIVAI
+9 IIYVIASIFVIVAI
-23 VFLVKYF
+23 AFLVKYF

-85 VVKSGKEDKKQI
+85 VVKDRKEDKKQI

-173 VTENKYVIY
+173 VIENKYVIY

-256 GYKINTK
+256 DYKINTK

-290 YFLYSISVYESNQNI
+290 YYLYSISVYESSQNI

-319 DLKNKKFGKI
+319 NLKNKKFNKI
-329 YSYNTKE
+329 YSYNKKE

-347 SDNDNNYLEVSC
+347 ADNDNNYLEVSC

-489 LLDSNGKEILKVK
+489 LLDSNGKEMLKVK

-524 YSDDFKAKN
+524 YSDDFKVKN
-533 YSLEKNEELMD
+533 YSLEKNEELI
-544 NNSND
+544 NNNAND

-599 VKKEDKNGTNF
+599 AKKEDKNGTNF

>member
-1 MKKNIINK
+1 MKKNVINK
-9 IIYVIVSIFVIVAI
+9 IIYVIVSIFVIAAI

-43 PVYSDITCIDDN
+43 PVYSDITCVDVN

-85 VVKSGKEDKKQI
+85 VVKNGKEDKKQI

-106 VSEDKEYYIFNK
+106 ISENDKYYIFNK

-162 NLYNNQKIIEI
+162 NLYNDQKIIEI

-182 DEIKNKILDGY
+182 DEVKNKILDGY

-206 LYLIVKNVK
+206 LYLVTKNVK

-221 YDCNNYKMVGDSFE
+221 YDCNNYKMIGDSFE

-256 GYKINTK
+256 DYKINTK

-272 FSKVEKIN
+272 FSKVEEIN
-280 NISKKISDDE
+280 NISKKINDDE
-290 YFLYSISVYESNQNI
+290 YYLYSVSVYESNQNV

-313 KEFGFY
+313 KEFEFY
-319 DLKNKKFGKI
+319 DLKSKKFSKI
-329 YSYNTKE
+329 YSYNSKE
-336 DNIYSSVTKLN
+336 DNVYSSVTKLN

-365 KNLLYVINIK
+365 KNLLYVVNMK
-375 DKKTEFYN
+375 NKKTEFYN
-383 ENEKVV
+383 ENDKVV

-418 VLYNNKNEEVSISE
+418 VLYNDKNEELSISE

-437 LGQKVVFG
+437 LGQKIVFG

-466 GANIIK
+466 GTNVIK
-472 IKNKEYYK
+472 IKNKKYYK
-480 YQDEKNNTI
+480 YQNEKNNTI

-524 YSDDFKAKN
+524 YSDDFKVKN
-533 YSLEKNEELMD
+533 YSLEKNEELI
-544 NNSND
+544 NNNTND
-549 ILPYKGAIFINNTKE
+549 ILPYKGAIFLNNTKG

-599 VKKEDKNGTNF
+599 AKKKDKNGTNF

>member
-206 LYLIVKNVK
+206 LYLVVKNVK

-221 YDCNNYKMVGDSFE
+221 YDCNNYKIVGDSFE

-256 GYKINTK
+256 DYKINTK

-290 YFLYSISVYESNQNI
+290 YYLYSISVYESSQNI

-319 DLKNKKFGKI
+319 NLKNKKFNKI
-329 YSYNTKE
+329 YSYNKKE

-365 KNLLYVINIK
+365 KNLLYVINMK

-445 PVKNETVTLYSIKN
+445 PVKNETVILYSTKDN
-459 KKSLNNT
+459 KSLNNT

-533 YSLEKNEELMD
+533 YSLEKNEELI
-544 NNSND
+544 NNNTND

>member
-1 MKKNIINK
+1 MKKNVINK
-9 IIYVIVSIFVIVAI
+9 IIYVIVSIFVIAAI

-43 PVYSDITCIDDN
+43 PVYSDITCVDVN

-85 VVKSGKEDKKQI
+85 VVKNGKEDKKQI

-182 DEIKNKILDGY
+182 DEVKNKILNGY

-206 LYLIVKNVK
+206 LYLVVKNVK

-221 YDCNNYKMVGDSFE
+221 YDCNNYKMIGDSFE

-245 IVSKRENGTKV
+245 VVSKRENGTKV
-256 GYKINTK
+256 DYKINTK

-272 FSKVEKIN
+272 FSKVEEIN
-280 NISKKISDDE
+280 NISKDMNDDE
-290 YFLYSISVYESNQNI
+290 YYLYSVSVYESNQNV

-313 KEFGFY
+313 KELGFY
-319 DLKNKKFGKI
+319 DLKNKKFNKI
-329 YSYNTKE
+329 YSYDSKE
-336 DNIYSSVTKLN
+336 GNIYSSITKLN

-365 KNLLYVINIK
+365 KNLLYVVNMK
-375 DKKTEFYN
+375 NKKTEFYN
-383 ENEKVV
+383 ENDKVV

-418 VLYNNKNEEVSISE
+418 VLYNDKNEELSISE

-437 LGQKVVFG
+437 LGQKIVFG

-524 YSDDFKAKN
+524 YSDDFKVKN
-533 YSLEKNEELMD
+533 YSLEKNEELI
-544 NNSND
+544 NNNTND
-549 ILPYKGAIFINNTKE
+549 ILPYKGAIFLNNTKG

-587 IYQNKEK
+587 VYQNKEK

-599 VKKEDKNGTNF
+599 AKKKDKNGTNF

>member
-9 IIYVIVSIFVIVAI
+9 IIYVIVSIFVIFAI

-30 SSKNIKMVRNILK
+30 SSKNIKIVRNILK

-85 VVKSGKEDKKQI
+85 VVKDRKEDKKQI

-118 SFKELYKTNN
+118 SFKGLYKTNN

-162 NLYNNQKIIEI
+162 NLYNDQKIIEI

-206 LYLIVKNVK
+206 LYLVVKNVK

-221 YDCNNYKMVGDSFE
+221 YDCNNYKIVGDSFE

-256 GYKINTK
+256 DYKINTK

-290 YFLYSISVYESNQNI
+290 YYLYSISVYESSQNI
-305 VLVDNKKS
+305 VLVDNKKI

-319 DLKNKKFGKI
+319 NLKNKKFNKI

>member
-30 SSKNIKMVRNILK
+30 SSKNIKMVINILK

-65 KKGDKTVE
+65 KKSDKTVE

-85 VVKSGKEDKKQI
+85 VVKDRKEDKKQI

-256 GYKINTK
+256 DYKINTK

-272 FSKVEKIN
+272 FSKVEEIN

-290 YFLYSISVYESNQNI
+290 YYLYSISVYESSQNI

-319 DLKNKKFGKI
+319 NLKNKKFNKI
-329 YSYNTKE
+329 YSYNKKE

-365 KNLLYVINIK
+365 KNLLYVINMK

-459 KKSLNNT
+459 KKSLNNK

-489 LLDSNGKEILKVK
+489 LLDSNGKEMLKVK

-524 YSDDFKAKN
+524 YSDDFKVKN
-533 YSLEKNEELMD
+533 YSLEKNEELI
-544 NNSND
+544 NNNTND

-599 VKKEDKNGTNF
+599 AKKEDKNGTNF

>member
-1 MKKNIINK
+1 MKKNVINK
-9 IIYVIVSIFVIVAI
+9 IIYVIVSIFVIAAI

-43 PVYSDITCIDDN
+43 PVYSDITCVDVN

-85 VVKSGKEDKKQI
+85 VVKNGKEDKKQI

-106 VSEDKEYYIFNK
+106 VSENDKYYIFNK

-162 NLYNNQKIIEI
+162 NLYNDQKIIEI

-182 DEIKNKILDGY
+182 DEVKNKILDGY

-206 LYLIVKNVK
+206 LYLVTKNVK

-221 YDCNNYKMVGDSFE
+221 YDCNNYKMIGDSFE

-256 GYKINTK
+256 DYKINTK

-272 FSKVEKIN
+272 FSKVEEIN
-280 NISKKISDDE
+280 NISKKINDDE
-290 YFLYSISVYESNQNI
+290 YYLYSVSVYESNQNV

-319 DLKNKKFGKI
+319 DLKSKKFSKI
-329 YSYNTKE
+329 YSYNSKE
-336 DNIYSSVTKLN
+336 DNVYSSVTKLN

-359 SSKLCG
+359 SSKLCD
-365 KNLLYVINIK
+365 KNLLYVVNMK
-375 DKKTEFYN
+375 NKKTEFYN
-383 ENEKVV
+383 ENDKVV

-418 VLYNNKNEEVSISE
+418 VLYNDKNEELSISE

-437 LGQKVVFG
+437 LGQKIVFG
-445 PVKNETVTLYSIKN
+445 PVKNETVTLYSIKD

-466 GANIIK
+466 GANVIK

-480 YQDEKNNTI
+480 YQDEKNNTV

-524 YSDDFKAKN
+524 YSDDFKVKN
-533 YSLEKNEELMD
+533 YSLEKNEELMN

-549 ILPYKGAIFINNTKE
+549 ILPYKGAIFLNNTKG

-572 DGMKIRKIKNSTVES
+572 DGMKIRKIKNSTVEN

-599 VKKEDKNGTNF
+599 AKKKDKNGTNF

>member
-1 MKKNIINK
+1 MKRNVINK
-9 IIYVIVSIFVIVAI
+9 IIYVIVSIFVIAAI
-23 VFLVKYF
+23 VFLVKYS

-43 PVYSDITCIDDN
+43 PVYNDITCIDVN

-85 VVKSGKEDKKQI
+85 IVKAGKEDKKQI

-106 VSEDKEYYIFNK
+106 VNENDKYYIFNK

-148 NYKGEKLFENISEY
+148 NNKGEKLFENISEY
-162 NLYNNQKIIEI
+162 DLYNDQKIIEI

-182 DEIKNKILDGY
+182 DEVKNKILDGY

-206 LYLIVKNVK
+206 LYLVTKNVK

-221 YDCNNYKMVGDSFE
+221 YDCNNYKMIGDSFE

-256 GYKINTK
+256 DYKINTK

-272 FSKVEKIN
+272 FSKVEEIN
-280 NISKKISDDE
+280 NISKKINDDE
-290 YFLYSISVYESNQNI
+290 YYLYSVSVYESNQNVI
-305 VLVDNKKS
+305 LVDNKKS

-319 DLKNKKFGKI
+319 DLKDKKFNKI
-329 YSYNTKE
+329 YSYNSKE
-336 DNIYSSVTKLN
+336 DNVYSSVTKLN

-365 KNLLYVINIK
+365 KNLLYVINMK
-375 DKKTEFYN
+375 DNKIEFHN
-383 ENEKVV
+383 ENDKTI

-418 VLYNNKNEEVSISE
+418 VLYNDKNEELSISE

-437 LGQKVVFG
+437 LGQKIVFG
-445 PVKNETVTLYSIKN
+445 PVKNETVILYSIKD

-489 LLDSNGKEILKVK
+489 LLDSNGNEMLKVK

-524 YSDDFKAKN
+524 YSDDFKVKN
-533 YSLEKNEELMD
+533 YSLEKSEELMN
-544 NNSND
+544 NNSSD

-572 DGMKIRKIKNSTVES
+572 DGMKIRKIKNSTVEN

-599 VKKEDKNGTNF
+599 AKKKDKNGTNF

>member
-9 IIYVIVSIFVIVAI
+9 IIYVIVSIFVIFAI

-85 VVKSGKEDKKQI
+85 VVKDRKEDKKQI

-173 VTENKYVIY
+173 VTENKYIIY

-256 GYKINTK
+256 DYKINTK

-290 YFLYSISVYESNQNI
+290 YYLYSISVYESSQNI

-319 DLKNKKFGKI
+319 NLKNKKFNKI
-329 YSYNTKE
+329 YSYNKKE

-365 KNLLYVINIK
+365 KNLLYVINMK

-516 IDNKKVKM
+516 VDNKKVKM
-524 YSDDFKAKN
+524 YSDDFKVKN
-533 YSLEKNEELMD
+533 YSLEKNEELI
-544 NNSND
+544 NNNAND

-599 VKKEDKNGTNF
+599 AKKEDKNGTNF

>member
-9 IIYVIVSIFVIVAI
+9 IIYVIVSIFVIFAI

-85 VVKSGKEDKKQI
+85 VVKDRKEDKKQI

-162 NLYNNQKIIEI
+162 NLYNDQKIIEI
-173 VTENKYVIY
+173 VTENKYIIY

-256 GYKINTK
+256 DYKINTK

-290 YFLYSISVYESNQNI
+290 YYLYSISVYESSQNI

-319 DLKNKKFGKI
+319 NLKNKKFNKI
-329 YSYNTKE
+329 YSYNKKE

-359 SSKLCG
+359 SSKLCC
-365 KNLLYVINIK
+365 KNLLYVINMN

-502 MSQNLKNSDDSLIY
+502 MSQNLKNSNDSLIY
-516 IDNKKVKM
+516 VDNKKVKM
-524 YSDDFKAKN
+524 YSDDFKVKN
-533 YSLEKNEELMD
+533 YSLEKSEELI
-544 NNSND
+544 NNNAND

-599 VKKEDKNGTNF
+599 AKKEDKNATNF